1 MTKRPVAESATIAAL
16 KQRAKSLLKSV
27 RSGDEQALVR
37 IAPYF
42 PNPSI
47 IGLQEVHLVLARE
60 RGYSSWSQLKTN
72 LTTTADPHSTRE
84 ELANRF
90 LSLVTVSYFA
100 EVPADADRF
109 NEAAAV
115 LNLDPEIVDNN
126 IYVAAAV
133 GDADLVSQLLDER
146 PRLLD
151 LKGGPYNWPPLLY
164 AAYARLPGRS
174 SFSAGRA
181 LIERGADANAF
192 FMDHGQYRFTAI
204 TGVFGEGEAGKLR
217 QPEHPEY
224 VQFARMLLMAGAS
237 ANDSQALYNRMFEPD
252 NSCLE
257 LLLSFGLSSKDT
269 NNWLVRKDGGLVA
282 NDQTVFD
289 YQLAWALE
297 HDMTERVRL
306 LVEHGANVNQSVKGR
321 TAYQWA
327 LLNSNHNVAEYLI
340 GKGATVAN
348 LEIEDTVI
356 AHIKGGSIP
365 VEDLLRLIGDTTSL
379 DAVQRRHPSALHEA
393 AGSNDIQTATRL
405 LAIGFNANSMIGRTP
420 LHEAAFHGHIEMAEL
435 LIANGADISTRDQHH
450 QATPIGW
457 AEYNDQSDMIR
468 LLSDYL

>member
-16 KQRAKSLLKSV
+16 KKRAKSLLKSV
-27 RSGDEQALVR
+27 RSGDEQALAR

-47 IGLQEVHLVLARE
+47 IGLQEVHLMLARE

-72 LTTTADPHSTRE
+72 LTTSADPHSTKE

-100 EVPADADRF
+100 NVPADAKRF
-109 NEAAAV
+109 NEAAV
-115 LNLDPEIVDNN
+115 LLGEHPEIIDN
-126 IYVAAAV
+126 IYVASAV

-146 PRLLD
+146 PGLLD
-151 LKGGPYNWPPLLY
+151 REGGPYNWPPLLY

-224 VQFARMLLMAGAS
+224 EQFARMLLTAGAS

-252 NSCLE
+252 DSCLE

-269 NNWLVRKDGGLVA
+269 NNWLVRKDGRLVA

-297 HDMTERVRL
+297 QDMTERVRL
-306 LVEHGANVNQSVKGR
+306 LVDNGANVNLSVKGR

-327 LLNSNHNVAEYLI
+327 LLNSNDDLAEYLI
-340 GKGATVAN
+340 DRGATVAN

-356 AHIKGGSIP
+356 AHIKDGSIP
-365 VEDLLRLIGDTTSL
+365 VEDVLRLIGDTTSL

-405 LAIGFNANSMIGRTP
+405 LAIGFDANSVIGRTP
-420 LHEAAFHGHIEMAEL
+420 LHEAAFHGH
-435 LIANGADISTRDQHH
+435 RD
-450 QATPIGW
+450 G
-457 AEYNDQSDMIR
+457 
-468 LLSDYL
+468 